1 MKSRLRTKKYN
12 AVTSPGQGQNGRV
25 CYGLPDNEQ
34 IIEHFLQKLMYHG
47 HLNKI
52 NYREKLIVQV
62 SQFLEVC
69 IYIILKKSELT
80 LQAPGNEVTW

>member
-1 MKSRLRTKKYN
+1 
-12 AVTSPGQGQNGRV
+12 
-25 CYGLPDNEQ
+25 
-34 IIEHFLQKLMYHG
+34 MYHG

>member
-1 MKSRLRTKKYN
+1 MQSHHQVKGRMGELAMAFLIMNKSLN
-12 AVTSPGQGQNGRV
+12 
-25 CYGLPDNEQ
+25 
-34 IIEHFLQKLMYHG
+34 IFLQKLMYHG